1 MERPPPKTI
10 VIGAAGAIG
19 QRLVA
24 ALIARDGPGS
34 VVAALRTTPLPPSL
48 ALQAICEF
56 GVDVRNEDSLRTLF
70 QKFTGS
76 NAWVWNLAAPLS
88 VETAADPAVAQDVT
102 VGGMTRI
109 LRCMREAGLSRICFS
124 DSIGSF
130 GASAPRENATACWLT
145 VNPQQDPGSDYG
157 IQKRGCREL
166 LSEYARKHG
175 FDTRWA
181 VIPGVLHTDASW
193 GAGTTE
199 YALDA
204 MLCAARGQAYVC
216 PVPRSSV
223 LPMIHVDD
231 LIDGLLR
238 LMDAKKEDLHE
249 PQSGYA
255 IAGFSFS
262 ADELLSV
269 LQSRYPHFRASE
281 EVTHSAGARFALLWP
296 NSVSAVES
304 ERDLNFK
311 ARFGFLETVDAIL
324 SAHASREAG
333 LHEVKV

>member
-1 MERPPPKTI
+1 MDRPPPKTLI
-10 VIGAAGAIG
+10 IGAAGAIG

-34 VVAALRTTPLPPSL
+34 VVAALRTTRLPPSL
-48 ALQAICEF
+48 ASKVICEF
-56 GVDVRNEDSLRTLF
+56 GVDVRNEESLRTLF
-70 QKFTGS
+70 EKFTGCS
-76 NAWVWNLAAPLS
+76 HIWVWNLAAPLS
-88 VETAADPAVAQDVT
+88 VETASDPAIAQDVT
-102 VGGMTRI
+102 VGGMARI

-124 DSIGSF
+124 ESIGSF
-130 GASAPRENATACWLT
+130 GASAPRENATASWLT

-157 IQKRGCREL
+157 IQKRACREL
-166 LSEYARKHG
+166 LSEYAREHG

-204 MLCAARGQAYVC
+204 MLCAARGQAFVC
-216 PVPRSSV
+216 PVPRSAV
-223 LPMIHVDD
+223 LPMIFVDD

-238 LMDAKKEDLHE
+238 LMDAEKEDLRE
-249 PQSGYA
+249 PQSGYS

-269 LQSRYPHFRASE
+269 LQSRFPRFRVSE
-281 EVTHSAGARFALLWP
+281 EATQSAAARFALLWP
-296 NSVSAVES
+296 KSISAVEA
-304 ERDLNFK
+304 ERDLHFK
-311 ARFGFLETVDAIL
+311 ARFGFLATVDAIL
-324 SAHASREAG
+324 SAHSVREA
-333 LHEVKV
+333 ESV